1 MTDRSYEIDF
11 CLLGERYPNENN
23 AMADDAEDIFTDLK
37 KMLVITGTFEHSTED
52 KQVDSSRVLIVSGGS
67 NQLTA

>member
-1 MTDRSYEIDF
+1 MCINSGLQPHRS
-11 CLLGERYPNENN
+11 
-23 AMADDAEDIFTDLK
+23 K
-37 KMLVITGTFEHSTED
+37 KLLVITGTFEHSTED